1 MTIEKALQTLLES
14 ENFKADARQDA
25 KLRMFQSRHR
35 KGEIKTGA
43 AVEMLIR
50 YGYTVDVRKGKVTK

>member
-14 ENFKADARQDA
+14 EQFKLDARQDSN
-25 KLRMFQSRHR
+25 LRVFQSRQR
-35 KGEIKTGA
+35 KGQIKTGA

-50 YGYTVDVRKGKVTK
+50 YGYTVDVKKGRASK